1 MVRALSDYKVIYKNE
16 TYYVDRNNVED
27 VAYLFNVLLHDP
39 KYKIYLC
46 YSNGDK
52 YEICLKEAVKE
63 DPGMEYYCYDDEDK

>member
-1 MVRALSDYKVIYKNE
+1 MNKVRALSDYKVIYKNE
-16 TYYVDRNNVED
+16 TYYVDRNKVED

-52 YEICLKEAVKE
+52 YEICLKEKE
-63 DPGMEYYCYDDEDK
+63 VNDV

>member
-1 MVRALSDYKVIYKNE
+1 MVRALTNYEVIYNNQI
-16 TYYVDRNNVED
+16 YYIDRNNKED

-52 YEICLKEAVKE
+52 YEICLKEKE
-63 DPGMEYYCYDDEDK
+63 VNDV